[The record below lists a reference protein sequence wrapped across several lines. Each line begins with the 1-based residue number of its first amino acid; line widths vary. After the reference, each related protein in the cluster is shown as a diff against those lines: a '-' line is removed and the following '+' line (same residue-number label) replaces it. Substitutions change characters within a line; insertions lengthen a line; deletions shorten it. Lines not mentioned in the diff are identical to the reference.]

1 MKRIRGISSGSP
13 LPQVHR
19 TFSRL
24 SDEVGQGHSL
34 RKPLYEA
41 IQTELGADK
50 WLIAFFTAFNST
62 VMIDDQ
68 DADMLEEALQ
78 NMDMSGKQLVLMINS
93 PGGDALAAERIVTI
107 CRSYSPTGFSVI
119 VPKMAK
125 SASTMICFGATGQI
139 YLSATS
145 ELGPIDPQIP
155 IRDDDG
161 RVFMYCAAHEIL
173 ESYQE
178 LVRNATRGQGR
189 IEPYLQQLARFD
201 ARDIRRIISAQ
212 ELAESIAVNFLK
224 TGAMNGTSERAIKRK
239 IKPFLDPHY
248 TKVHGR
254 PIYHDVAKR
263 CGLNVQVFDLTST
276 LWQNVWELYYRLN
289 YLLAASVD
297 KIIESTVDLY
307 TASIHRGQ
315 R

>member
-1 MKRIRGISSGSP
+1 MLGCDMLLFDFPASMRRVKTAGPGTRLS
-13 LPQVHR
+13 VHK

-41 IQTELGADK
+41 IQTGLGADK

-107 CRSYSPTGFSVI
+107 CRSYSPAGFSVI

-125 SASTMICFGATGQI
+125 SASTMICFGATKTI

-155 IRDDDG
+155 IRDDHG
-161 RVFMYCAAHEIL
+161 QLMY
-173 ESYQE
+173 
-178 LVRNATRGQGR
+178 NATRSRGR
-189 IEPYLQQLARFD
+189 IEPFLQQLARFD
-201 ARDIRRIISAQ
+201 ARDIRRIVSAQ

-224 TGAMNGTSERAIKRK
+224 TGHMASFSDSAIKRK

-254 PIYHDVAKR
+254 PIYYDVAKR
-263 CGLNVQVFDLTST
+263 CGLNVEVFDLTST

-297 KIIESTVDLY
+297 KVIESTVDLY

-315 R
+315 AR